1 MLIMKKKISYLIVGL
16 TLLSVGACKDELAEV
31 TNKNEPTAAALGTE
45 AGLISFAKGGTY
57 MNGIGTYYASI
68 DDQLGPRIG
77 KNLGYFTTIV
87 YGLHEAMGDVVFVPW
102 GNQNFKFANN
112 PTDIT
117 LDDNTNVP
125 MPIGSTQPFELR
137 LRNDRAYGQGNTFL
151 MEWTEMYFLNNAMN
165 VLLSR
170 IDDAAFQG
178 DAETKKNTLK
188 AWAYWWKG
196 YAYSRIG
203 SMYVA
208 GVINDEPNVTNNNFV
223 SNTAMIDEAN
233 KTFDK
238 AAAALGSVAD
248 VAVYNDVLSV
258 TIPGYCQTGKGGIPS
273 PDAWIR
279 NINTMKARNIL
290 VNTRVTDLTAA
301 DLTTIQSLTTAGI
314 QENDPVFVVKTTPDF
329 NRSVIDPNFGNVAAY
344 TATENGSTYYI
355 SERLIQDFRPG
366 DDRMANNFSK
376 MVSPIVNLRG
386 RGLGY
391 GTRWYLADGGN
402 GVGDAITY
410 VHTGEYGVDDTYLA
424 GSYEENQLMLA
435 ETQIRSGNVG
445 AGTAIIDEIRS
456 SQGANL
462 PAIGAVSAE
471 QALEELRSER
481 RIALLFRGLAF
492 YDARRLGITED
503 KSKGGGRSGA
513 VILST
518 DDSGAMVVNTN
529 ATINYNYLSYF
540 DVPKNE
546 LEFNAPAE
554 GSSAVTGPE

>member
-1 MLIMKKKISYLIVGL
+1 MKKKISYLIVGL

-68 DDQLGPRIG
+68 DDQLGPRVG

-125 MPIGSTQPFELR
+125 MPIGSSQPFELR

-170 IDDAAFQG
+170 IDDATFQG

-208 GVINDEPNVTNNNFV
+208 GVINDEPNATNNTFV

-238 AAAALGSVAD
+238 AVTALGGVAD

-290 VNTRVTDLTAA
+290 VNTRVADVTAA
-301 DLTTIQSLTTAGI
+301 DLTTIQNLTTAGI

-344 TATENGSTYYI
+344 TATENGSTYFV

-366 DDRMANNFSK
+366 DDRMANNFSP
-376 MVSPIVNLRG
+376 MESPIVNLRG

-435 ETQIRSGNVG
+435 EAQIRSGNVG

-456 SQGANL
+456 YQGANL
-462 PAIGAVSAE
+462 PAIGAVSPE

-492 YDARRLGITED
+492 YDARRLGITDD
-503 KSKGGGRSGA
+503 KSKGGGRTGA

-518 DDSGAMVVNTN
+518 DNSGGMVVNTN